1 MVTKTDTVVDDVTDE
16 LVCIADF
23 KLVLGGWYMVV
34 VPNGRS
40 IGDWCALCG
49 MLQDQYGHARAIYR
63 YLSKLGV
70 PESQLDPARDAAAI
84 RGPRIL
90 DASPSSWAD
99 FIATAFL
106 AEGMVD
112 HQLQALATTENPPE
126 PELALLAKKMLRES
140 RFHQSY
146 LTGWLRS
153 LLTTDPDAT
162 TEALTSRFG
171 RALDWWPAAAGTD
184 PAHDAGF
191 RAGDTEIRD
200 GFIAAVNEVV
210 RSHGVPDLVAN
221 VEAGSW
227 WDRATRR
234 GDGLVGI
241 PPNLHEAIRFR
252 NLDLAIT

>member
-1 MVTKTDTVVDDVTDE
+1 MSTTATPVPELTDE
-16 LVCIADF
+16 LLCIADF

-34 VPNGRS
+34 LPNGRS

-63 YLSKLGV
+63 YLATAGV
-70 PESQLDPARDAAAI
+70 PEPDIDPAREASAI
-84 RGPRIL
+84 RGPSIL

-99 FIATAFL
+99 FVATAFL
-106 AEGMVD
+106 AELMVD
-112 HQLQALATTENPPE
+112 HQLQAIATAVHSPE
-126 PELALLAKKMLRES
+126 PRLALLAKKMLRES

-146 LTGWLRS
+146 LTGWLRN
-153 LLTTDPDAT
+153 LLTTNAEAT
-162 TEALTSRFG
+162 TKALTSRFD
-171 RALDWWPAAAGTD
+171 RAKDWWPSAAGTD
-184 PAHDAGF
+184 PAHDAGY
-191 RAGDTEIRD
+191 RMRDTEIRD
-200 GFIAAVNEVV
+200 GYIAAINEVT

-227 WDRATRR
+227 WDRAVRR

-252 NLDLAIT
+252 NLELAIT